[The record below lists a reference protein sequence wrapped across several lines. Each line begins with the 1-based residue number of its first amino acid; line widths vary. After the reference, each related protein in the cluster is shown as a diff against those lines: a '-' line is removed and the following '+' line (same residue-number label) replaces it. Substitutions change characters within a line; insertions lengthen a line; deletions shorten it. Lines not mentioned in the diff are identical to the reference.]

1 MFYILDIKIGE
12 QLFGLG
18 LFLGT
23 IIFVMILMLISKAHS
38 VENDYIIK
46 IIC

>member
-18 LFLGT
+18 LFLGCV
-23 IIFVMILMLISKAHS
+23 IFILILMLMAKSNS
-38 VENDYIIK
+38 VEEYNRN
-46 IIC
+46 

>member
-18 LFLGT
+18 LFLGCV
-23 IIFVMILMLISKAHS
+23 IFILILMLISKAHLE
-38 VENDYIIK
+38 ENDYNY
-46 IIC
+46 